1 MIKKR
6 SPKKKFGTFLSYFGL
21 IFVLVS
27 IGYVAYSF
35 FGQRERISYVDP
47 PPPVVVTQPTIG
59 SLERSITLSGTVE
72 AKAFIPVVPFVSG
85 TIQEYLVKEGE
96 YIEQDEVIAIID
108 RQAYLQQLAQ
118 AQAAYSVA
126 ESTYERVNRLYEAKA
141 TTQQNREQALAQRD
155 ATKAQLELATLQLD
169 WATVTAPVSG
179 TLLSIPSAVGNIAS
193 SSQPVAIMADLSQLV
208 VKLHVPER
216 YFDIISENA
225 AHLRASIERPRQA
238 GPQQSNSEPKRALA
252 EIEGISSYI
261 QPQSKTF
268 LVTCRLTEGHTD
280 FRPGMHVQVNLIYE
294 RYEDVP
300 LVSQTVR
307 TIDGNAY
314 LYDAEHGKAQ
324 WIELTP
330 VAENNLH
337 LVLPSEL
344 ASATFIIDGH
354 HRLFDGQRVTVVDS
368 QGMDR

>member
-1 MIKKR
+1 MVKKR
-6 SPKKKFGTFLSYFGL
+6 SPRKKLGTFLSYFGL
-21 IFVLVS
+21 LLILVS
-27 IGYVAYSF
+27 IGYGAYAY
-35 FGQRERISYVDP
+35 FGQREKTSYVDP
-47 PPPVVVTQPTIG
+47 PPPVVITQPTIG
-59 SLERSITLSGTVE
+59 SLEQSITLSGTVE

-96 YIEQDEVIAIID
+96 YIEQDDIIAIID

-179 TLLSIPSAVGNIAS
+179 TLLSIPSAAGNIAS
-193 SSQPVAIMADLSQLV
+193 SNQPVAIMADLSQLV
-208 VKLHVPER
+208 VKLQVPER

-225 AHLRASIERPRQA
+225 EHLSASVERPRQA
-238 GPQQSNSEPKRALA
+238 GPQASNSAPKRASA

-268 LVTCRLTEGHTD
+268 LVTCLLTEGHTD

-314 LYDAEHGKAQ
+314 LYDAGRGRAQ

-330 VAENNLH
+330 VAENNLY

-344 ASATFIIDGH
+344 SDASFIVDGH

-368 QGMDR
+368 QGTER